1 MREAGNGIEFLREL
15 RKDDEFDRLS
25 IRRCVKASGLSA
37 DVQETECLNTERHG
51 REVFG
56 LAHVDGRYLTS
67 ARRVLPELLLY
78 SRPDRCPA
86 GPLASEGGVAKT
98 RGAGA
103 PYPAF
108 VR

>member
-1 MREAGNGIEFLREL
+1 MREAGNGIEFLRDL

-37 DVQETECLNTERHG
+37 DVQETECLNTEDMDERYS
-51 REVFG
+51 V
-56 LAHVDGRYLTS
+56 AHVGGRYLTS
-67 ARRVLPELLLY
+67 AQRVPPELLLY

-86 GPLASEGGVAKT
+86 GPLASEDGVAKT